1 MPTENYEQIKSIALC
16 DVATLRVKGE
26 TYGSSW
32 SLRGGVGAFM
42 MAARKWDRI
51 ENQCKAKGY
60 DIFEACH
67 DSAEDGIL
75 DDIADLRAYLLLI
88 ESKVREDYGER
99 YHHSKP

>member
-1 MPTENYEQIKSIALC
+1 MPTENYEQISLIAQS
-16 DVATLRVKGE
+16 DVATLQEKGKV
-26 TYGSSW
+26 YGSSW
-32 SLRGGVGAFM
+32 SNRGGVGAFM

-88 ESKVREDYGER
+88 ESKVRDLYSPGAN
-99 YHHSKP
+99 KI